1 MTDGILGMIA
11 INIVPLI
18 AFAAYV
24 FLFALII
31 ICLIRFSRYL
41 MTAGKEQKLMRME
54 IGKLAEEVQAI
65 RQKLDNYTESKVTV
79 DSQQS

>member
-1 MTDGILGMIA
+1 MIDGILGLIA

-41 MTAGKEQKLMRME
+41 LTAGKEQKLMRME
-54 IGKLAEEVQAI
+54 LGKLAEEVQAI
-65 RQKLDNYTESKVTV
+65 RQKLDNYKEQNEAA
-79 DSQQS
+79 DPQQK

>member
-1 MTDGILGMIA
+1 MTDGILGLIA

-24 FLFALII
+24 SMFVLII
-31 ICLIRFSRYL
+31 ICLIRLSRYL

-54 IGKLAEEVQAI
+54 LGKLAEEVQAI
-65 RQKLDNYTESKVTV
+65 RQKLDNYKEQNEPA